1 MTRAVSSC
9 VLRVVGVVALCLLG
23 ACGRQATTAATAPGE
38 AGPVSSRTASP
49 APLSSTAPPD
59 DHGHE
64 DNGVLT
70 PARRTQ
76 LGVAGP
82 GVAQPLTPQQWT
94 EPEAVAARFV
104 LADTTYSAAEE
115 PTAVNTR
122 RAAYATP
129 RLAADLAT
137 SSSGAARLEELRR
150 RQARFVGEVLT
161 ITTSEASDGLAVV
174 RLRVAVTLTTA
185 DQPVERRVRFYQL
198 TLGRDS
204 PTGRW
209 LVARAEQS

>member
-1 MTRAVSSC
+1 MTRALSPR
-9 VLRVVGVVALCLLG
+9 LVGVVALCLLG
-23 ACGRQATTAATAPGE
+23 ACGRPAVTTTAPGE
-38 AGPVSSRTASP
+38 AGPVSGR
-49 APLSSTAPPD
+49 APSSAPPTSVAPPD

-64 DNGVLT
+64 DTGVLT
-70 PARRTQ
+70 PARQAQ
-76 LGVAGP
+76 LGLAGP
-82 GVAQPLTPQQWT
+82 GAAQPLTSQQWA

-104 LADTTYSAAEE
+104 LADTTYTAAED
-115 PTAVNTR
+115 PVAVNTR

-161 ITTSEASDGLAVV
+161 IATSDANADLAVV
-174 RLRVAVTLTTA
+174 RLRVAVTVTTS
-185 DQPVERRVRFYQL
+185 DHPPERRVRFYQL

-209 LVARAEQS
+209 LVARIEQS